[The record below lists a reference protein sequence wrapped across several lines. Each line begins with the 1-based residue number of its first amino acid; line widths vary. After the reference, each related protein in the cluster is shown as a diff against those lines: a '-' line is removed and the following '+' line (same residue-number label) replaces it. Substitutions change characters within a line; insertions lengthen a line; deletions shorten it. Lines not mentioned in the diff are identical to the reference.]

1 MMKKK
6 NSNISF
12 GILFFVIFLIISL
25 WPLFKE
31 NDLRIWSFIISI
43 LFLILGILNSK
54 ILNPIKR
61 VWIRFGELLGKIIS
75 PIVLAVVFFI
85 VITPIGLFMKILR
98 KDLLNIK
105 FTKDKSYWIKR
116 DKDLGPMKNQF

>member
-1 MMKKK
+1 MKKK
-6 NSNISF
+6 NSNRSF
-12 GILFFVIFLIISL
+12 GILFFVVFLTISL
-25 WPLFKE
+25 WPLLKE

-54 ILNPIKR
+54 ILSPIKR

>member
-1 MMKKK
+1 MEKK
-6 NSNISF
+6 NSNKSF
-12 GILFFVIFLIISL
+12 GILFFVVFLTISL
-25 WPLFKE
+25 WPLLKE

-54 ILNPIKR
+54 ILSPIKR

-85 VITPIGLFMKILR
+85 VVTPIGLFMKILR

>member
-1 MMKKK
+1 MEKK
-6 NSNISF
+6 NSNRSF
-12 GILFFVIFLIISL
+12 GILFFVVFLTISL
-25 WPLFKE
+25 WPLLKE

-43 LFLILGILNSK
+43 LFLILSILNSK
-54 ILNPIKR
+54 ILSPIKR
-61 VWIRFGELLGKIIS
+61 VWIRFGELLGQIIS

-85 VITPIGLFMKILR
+85 VVTPIGLFMKILR

>member
-25 WPLFKE
+25 WPLLKE

-43 LFLILGILNSK
+43 LFLILSILNSK
-54 ILNPIKR
+54 ILSPIKR
-61 VWIRFGELLGKIIS
+61 VWIRFGELLGQIIS

-85 VITPIGLFMKILR
+85 VVTPIGLFMKILR

>member
-1 MMKKK
+1 MKKK
-6 NSNISF
+6 NSNRSF
-12 GILFFVIFLIISL
+12 GILFFVVFLTISL
-25 WPLFKE
+25 WPLLKE

-54 ILNPIKR
+54 ILSPIKR

-75 PIVLAVVFFI
+75 PIILAVVFFI
-85 VITPIGLFMKILR
+85 VVTPIGLFMKILR

>member
-12 GILFFVIFLIISL
+12 GILFFVIFLTISL
-25 WPLFKE
+25 WPLLKE

-54 ILNPIKR
+54 ILSPIKR

-85 VITPIGLFMKILR
+85 VVTPIGLFMKILR

>member
-1 MMKKK
+1 MEKK
-6 NSNISF
+6 NSNRSF
-12 GILFFVIFLIISL
+12 GILFFVVFLTISL
-25 WPLFKE
+25 WPLLKE

-43 LFLILGILNSK
+43 LFLILSILNSK
-54 ILNPIKR
+54 ILSPIKR

-85 VITPIGLFMKILR
+85 VVTPIGLFMKILR

>member
-43 LFLILGILNSK
+43 LFLILSILNSK
-54 ILNPIKR
+54 ILSPIKR

-85 VITPIGLFMKILR
+85 VVTPIGLFMKILR

>member
-1 MMKKK
+1 MEKK
-6 NSNISF
+6 NSNRSF
-12 GILFFVIFLIISL
+12 GILFFVVFLTISL
-25 WPLFKE
+25 WPLLKE

>member
-1 MMKKK
+1 MEKK
-6 NSNISF
+6 NSNRSF
-12 GILFFVIFLIISL
+12 GILFFVVFLTISL
-25 WPLFKE
+25 WPLLKE

-54 ILNPIKR
+54 ILSPIKR

-85 VITPIGLFMKILR
+85 VVTPIGLFMKILR

>member
-1 MMKKK
+1 MEKK
-6 NSNISF
+6 NSNRSF
-12 GILFFVIFLIISL
+12 GILFFVVFLIISL
-25 WPLFKE
+25 WPLLKG
-31 NDLRIWSFIISI
+31 NDLRIWSLIISI
-43 LFLILGILNSK
+43 LFLILGLLKSK
-54 ILNPIKR
+54 FLTPLKRIWIK
-61 VWIRFGELLGKIIS
+61 FGELLGKIIS
-75 PIVLAVVFFI
+75 PIILAIVFFI

>member
-1 MMKKK
+1 MEKK
-6 NSNISF
+6 NSNRSF
-12 GILFFVIFLIISL
+12 GILFFVVFLTISL
-25 WPLFKE
+25 WPLLKE

-54 ILNPIKR
+54 ILSPIKR

-75 PIVLAVVFFI
+75 PIVLAIVFFT
-85 VITPIGLFMKILR
+85 VVTPIGLFMKVLR

-105 FTKDKSYWIKR
+105 FTNDKSYWIKR
-116 DKDLGPMKNQF
+116 DKDIGPMKNQF

>member
-1 MMKKK
+1 MKKK
-6 NSNISF
+6 NSNRSF
-12 GILFFVIFLIISL
+12 GILFFVVFLTISL
-25 WPLFKE
+25 WPLLKE

-85 VITPIGLFMKILR
+85 VVTPIGLFMKILR

>member
-1 MMKKK
+1 M
-6 NSNISF
+6 
-12 GILFFVIFLIISL
+12 
-25 WPLFKE
+25 WPLLKE

-54 ILNPIKR
+54 ILSPIKR

-85 VITPIGLFMKILR
+85 VVTPIGLFMKILR

>member
-1 MMKKK
+1 MKKK
-6 NSNISF
+6 NSNRSF
-12 GILFFVIFLIISL
+12 GILFFVVFLTISL
-25 WPLFKE
+25 WPLLKE

>member
-1 MMKKK
+1 MKKK
-6 NSNISF
+6 NSNRSF
-12 GILFFVIFLIISL
+12 GILFFVVFLTISL
-25 WPLFKE
+25 WPLLKE

-54 ILNPIKR
+54 ILSPIKR

-85 VITPIGLFMKILR
+85 VVTPIGLFMKILR

-105 FTKDKSYWIKR
+105 FTKDK
-116 DKDLGPMKNQF
+116 

>member
-1 MMKKK
+1 MKKK
-6 NSNISF
+6 NSNRSF
-12 GILFFVIFLIISL
+12 GILFFVVFLTISL
-25 WPLFKE
+25 WPLLKE

-43 LFLILGILNSK
+43 LFLILSILNSK
-54 ILNPIKR
+54 ILSPIKR

-85 VITPIGLFMKILR
+85 VVTPIGLFMKILR

>member
-1 MMKKK
+1 MEKK
-6 NSNISF
+6 NSNRSF
-12 GILFFVIFLIISL
+12 GILFFVIFLTISL
-25 WPLFKE
+25 WPLLKE

-54 ILNPIKR
+54 ILSPIKR
-61 VWIRFGELLGKIIS
+61 VWIRFGELLGQIIS

-85 VITPIGLFMKILR
+85 VVTPIGLFMKILR

>member
-1 MMKKK
+1 MKKK
-6 NSNISF
+6 NSNRSF
-12 GILFFVIFLIISL
+12 GILFFVVFLTISL
-25 WPLFKE
+25 WPLLKE

-43 LFLILGILNSK
+43 LFLILSILNSK
-54 ILNPIKR
+54 ILSPIKR

-75 PIVLAVVFFI
+75 PIVLAVIFFI

>member
-1 MMKKK
+1 MEKK
-6 NSNISF
+6 NSNRSF
-12 GILFFVIFLIISL
+12 GILFFVVFLTISL
-25 WPLFKE
+25 WPLLKE

-54 ILNPIKR
+54 ILSPIKR

-75 PIVLAVVFFI
+75 PIILAVVFFI
-85 VITPIGLFMKILR
+85 VVTPIGLFMKILR

-116 DKDLGPMKNQF
+116 NKDLGPMKNQF

>member
-1 MMKKK
+1 MEKK
-6 NSNISF
+6 NSNRSF
-12 GILFFVIFLIISL
+12 GILFFVVFLTISL
-25 WPLFKE
+25 WPLLKE

-85 VITPIGLFMKILR
+85 VVTPIGLFMKILR

>member
-1 MMKKK
+1 MKKK
-6 NSNISF
+6 NSNRSF
-12 GILFFVIFLIISL
+12 GILFFVVFLTISL
-25 WPLFKE
+25 WPLLKE

-43 LFLILGILNSK
+43 LFLILSILNSK
-54 ILNPIKR
+54 ILSPIKR

>member
-1 MMKKK
+1 MKKK
-6 NSNISF
+6 NSNRSF
-12 GILFFVIFLIISL
+12 GILFFVVFLTISL
-25 WPLFKE
+25 WPLLKE

-54 ILNPIKR
+54 ILSPIKR

-85 VITPIGLFMKILR
+85 VVTPIGLFMKILR

>member
-12 GILFFVIFLIISL
+12 GILFFVVFLIISL

>member
-1 MMKKK
+1 MKKK

>member
-1 MMKKK
+1 MEKK
-6 NSNISF
+6 NSNRSF
-12 GILFFVIFLIISL
+12 GILFFVVFLTISL
-25 WPLFKE
+25 WPLLKE

-43 LFLILGILNSK
+43 LFLILSILNSK
-54 ILNPIKR
+54 ILSPIKR

>member
-1 MMKKK
+1 MKKK
-6 NSNISF
+6 NSNRSF
-12 GILFFVIFLIISL
+12 GILFFVVFLIISL
-25 WPLFKE
+25 WPLLKG
-31 NDLRIWSFIISI
+31 NDLRIWSLIISI
-43 LFLILGILNSK
+43 LFLILGLLKSK
-54 ILNPIKR
+54 FLTPLKRIWIK
-61 VWIRFGELLGKIIS
+61 FGELLGKIIS
-75 PIVLAVVFFI
+75 PIILAIVFFI

>member
-43 LFLILGILNSK
+43 LFLILSILNSK
-54 ILNPIKR
+54 ILSPIKR

>member
-1 MMKKK
+1 MEKK
-6 NSNISF
+6 NSNRSF
-12 GILFFVIFLIISL
+12 GILFFVVFLTISL
-25 WPLFKE
+25 WPLLKE

-54 ILNPIKR
+54 ILSPIKR

-85 VITPIGLFMKILR
+85 VVTPIGLFMKILR

-116 DKDLGPMKNQF
+116 NKDLGPMKNQF